1 MRRQS
6 THLVALVVLVSLA
19 AGCLAGGPV
28 APQTETDTATA
39 TPTEPATATPTQTPW
54 SHTHAADQ
62 PDPDKE
68 IRLSNR
74 WNRSVA
80 MHVRVVRE
88 ATNATVHDATH
99 DIAPG
104 GEQTVYTTAAADPE
118 GVEAFTVTVSARN
131 ATESVTIETS
141 ACYGNAYGE
150 IREDGS
156 LYVYYAIC

>member
-1 MRRQS
+1 MRRRS
-6 THLVALVVLVSLA
+6 THLVALAVIVSLA
-19 AGCLAGGPV
+19 AGCLAGGPG
-28 APQTETDTATA
+28 APQAGTETATA
-39 TPTEPATATPTQTPW
+39 TATQTPW
-54 SHTHAADQ
+54 SYAHAADQ

-99 DIAPG
+99 DLAPG
-104 GEQTVYTTAAADPE
+104 AERTVYTTAAADPD

-150 IREDGS
+150 IRADGS